1 MLYFIKYRHL
11 FVIRITNFF
20 FEYVRGRDTEARCL
34 ELYTVRVPLKT
45 LNDKSSILQTHL
57 IAPI

>member
-1 MLYFIKYRHL
+1 MYRHL
-11 FVIRITNFF
+11 LVIRGTNFF
-20 FEYVRGRDTEARCL
+20 YEYVRDTEARCL
-34 ELYTVRVPLKT
+34 ELYTARVPLKT